1 MRRTAS
7 WLTLGAL
14 AFVAASCGDDKPT
27 VPIQGYRVVQSFP
40 HDPTAYCQGLI
51 YEDGKLY
58 ESTGLV
64 SQSTVRRVALET
76 GEVEK
81 KVGLPG
87 RLFGEGLTMFDGELY
102 QLTWHAG
109 QVNILDPE
117 TLEVDRT
124 LRYGSEGWGLTT
136 DGKEMIMSD
145 GSSFLTFRDP
155 KTFKRL
161 RRLEVTI
168 LGSPVDQL
176 NELEWVDGEIWANR
190 WKYNYI
196 VRINPET
203 GEIVGSIDLKGI
215 FDASGIRN
223 DDAVLN
229 GIAYDATTKRI
240 FVTGKLW
247 PKIFEIEVTD

>member
-1 MRRTAS
+1 MRRI
-7 WLTLGAL
+7 AL
-14 AFVAASCGDDKPT
+14 WQVLAAFAFIAASCGEDKPT
-27 VPIQGYRVVQSFP
+27 VPIYGYRVVQSFP
-40 HDPTAYCQGLI
+40 HDPAAYCQGLI
-51 YEDGKLY
+51 YENGKLY

-76 GEVEK
+76 GEVER
-81 KVGLPG
+81 KVSLPG
-87 RLFGEGLTMFDGELY
+87 RLFGEGLTMFDGELF

-145 GSSFLTFRDP
+145 GSSYLTFRDP
-155 KTFKRL
+155 KTFQRL
-161 RRLEVTI
+161 RKVQVTI

-176 NELEWVDGEIWANR
+176 NELEWVDGEVWANR

-215 FDASGIRN
+215 FDASGIAN

-229 GIAYDATTKRI
+229 GIAYDAATKRI